1 MEKVFTEI
9 QKINSR
15 FELMEQ
21 RLSFLEEASKVT
33 NRKIRTRNMD
43 RNESQIGANNMVRSN
58 LGTQDEPQPCSSRNI
73 MIGDIALNERGSL
86 PGMFMLE
93 SFQQINS

>member
-21 RLSFLEEASKVT
+21 RLANLEEASKVA
-33 NRKIRTRNMD
+33 NRKMRARKMD
-43 RNESQIGANNMVRSN
+43 RNESQIGADNMVRSN

-73 MIGDIALNERGSL
+73 MIL
-86 PGMFMLE
+86 P
-93 SFQQINS
+93 